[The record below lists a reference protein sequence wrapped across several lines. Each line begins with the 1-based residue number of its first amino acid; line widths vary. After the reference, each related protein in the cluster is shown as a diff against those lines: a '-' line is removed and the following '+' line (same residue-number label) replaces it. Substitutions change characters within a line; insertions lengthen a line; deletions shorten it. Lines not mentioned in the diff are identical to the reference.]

1 MESKTN
7 FSLFD
12 IYSKRASFFY
22 NNQEKIGSF
31 FSCFLTIIYILVSL
45 SLFFYYLTK
54 VIKRTEMKV
63 YDTTIYNQE
72 MPRLKI
78 DSSDL
83 YFAFGLE
90 NSIHSKRYIDETI
103 YYPKILF
110 INQIK
115 EDEGFKTIE
124 EKELAFERC
133 KEENFGINYQSL
145 FLKGELNSS
154 YCLKDFN
161 YNLNFVG
168 GYKYEQMSYIQ
179 IKIFPCKNTSENNN
193 HCKSQETI
201 DYYLSSGYFSILLKN
216 FGLNPSNYFSPIFP
230 TLKDLFTT
238 IDKQFYRSYVINLGV
253 TEIHTDVS
261 LFNEDLKK
269 EKFLQYREVFQS
281 FYFREKKDYLDG
293 KEICIV
299 QLKLDDAIIIQKR
312 TYIKLTE
319 ILSKVGGCMELLYTI
334 FSLLSLFVNKFDSQ
348 LKIINSIFSFNIK
361 ENKMCLKLKS
371 LDFDSITMLSS
382 NKNLIFS
389 SKKTL
394 YLNKF
399 GFNNISNGNSNR
411 NKIYIIGKKDSHI
424 SSNLDVSDNKKMMNN
439 SLANSKIS
447 LTKDNLIKINKKDS
461 SKSNELPKINYSEF
475 NKDTLKTI
483 YDFKEDINLNLFDY
497 ICRTKNAEKN
507 KQFKLFNLGNS
518 FYRKRMDIVHVFTLL
533 LITEKVLLKSYGKQ
547 IYSLCKDT
555 DFLYH
560 KKY

>member
-1 MESKTN
+1 
-7 FSLFD
+7 
-12 IYSKRASFFY
+12 
-22 NNQEKIGSF
+22 
-31 FSCFLTIIYILVSL
+31 
-45 SLFFYYLTK
+45 
-54 VIKRTEMKV
+54 
-63 YDTTIYNQE
+63 
-72 MPRLKI
+72 
-78 DSSDL
+78 
-83 YFAFGLE
+83 
-90 NSIHSKRYIDETI
+90 
-103 YYPKILF
+103 
-110 INQIK
+110 
-115 EDEGFKTIE
+115 
-124 EKELAFERC
+124 
-133 KEENFGINYQSL
+133 
-145 FLKGELNSS
+145 
-154 YCLKDFN
+154 
-161 YNLNFVG
+161 VG

-179 IKIFPCKNTSENNN
+179 IKIFPCKNTTDNNN
-193 HCKSQETI
+193 HCKSQEVI
-201 DYYLSSGYFSILLKN
+201 DNHLSSGYFSILLKN
-216 FGLNPSNYFSPIFP
+216 FGLNPSNYLSPVFP

-238 IDKQFYRSYVINLGV
+238 IDKQFHRSYVINFGV
-253 TEIHTDVS
+253 TEIHTDTS
-261 LFNEDLKK
+261 LFKEVLKK

-394 YLNKF
+394 HLNKF
-399 GFNNISNGNSNR
+399 GFNINNNFNSNNNR
-411 NKIYIIGKKDSHI
+411 NKLFIISKNESHI
-424 SSNLDVSDNKKMMNN
+424 YSNLDISDNKKMMNN
-439 SLANSKIS
+439 SLVNNKIS

-483 YDFKEDINLNLFDY
+483 YDFKEDINLSFFDY